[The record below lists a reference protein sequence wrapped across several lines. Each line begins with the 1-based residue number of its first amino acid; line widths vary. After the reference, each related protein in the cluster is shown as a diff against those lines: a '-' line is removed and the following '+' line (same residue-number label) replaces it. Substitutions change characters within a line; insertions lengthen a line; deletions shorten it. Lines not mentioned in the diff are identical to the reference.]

1 MKIEQRGENG
11 MKRADKIEILVYIL
25 LLVSHILLLVSLVF
39 GEVQMILWQIE
50 GEHQR

>member
-25 LLVSHILLLVSLVF
+25 LLVSLVF